1 MVWTHERCGG
11 CVDFDL
17 CLFVDW
23 GTVASFW
30 LNFMRFFWLEKL
42 LQVLCV
48 KKILLSDEFAD
59 SIYSMRVLRLWFV
72 KEQKNL
78 HLGLRLG

>member
-1 MVWTHERCGG
+1 LDSRDVEVCDVGFFCCMFG
-11 CVDFDL
+11 CV
-17 CLFVDW
+17 
-23 GTVASFW
+23 
-30 LNFMRFFWLEKL
+30 KL

-72 KEQKNL
+72 KEQKNM
-78 HLGLRLG
+78 HLGLGLGLG